1 MEIKTLL
8 QEAEKNNINAFALTD
23 INNTSGCL
31 NFVRLAGK
39 YNIRPILG
47 VDFRN
52 GVDQQF
58 IAIAADNRGFEL
70 INRRLSHYLQEEIP
84 IPDTAP
90 FEEDEP
96 VWIIYPF
103 GKYHASKSQL
113 RNNEF
118 LGVSPRELTKLQFS
132 PWRFHQKK
140 LLMLQTVTFR
150 HQKDFNTHR
159 LLRSID
165 NNTLLSKLS
174 KSEEGDKEHVMYPLE
189 KLVDM
194 YRDYPA
200 LIYNTRRII
209 EESSIY
215 FEFGDQ
221 YPHKNKK
228 TFTGTEEEDYQ
239 LVKKLCYENLPK
251 RYGNP
256 GELIHNRLKK
266 ELDMIRQKGFL
277 SYFLI
282 NWDLIRYA
290 RHKGYFYVGR
300 GSGANSIIAYLL
312 MITDVDPV
320 ELDLYFERFIN
331 LYRKNPPDFDID
343 FSWRD
348 RDDITHYIFDKY
360 GNEHTSLLAT
370 YSTFQYRSVIREL
383 GKVFGLPPN
392 EISKLEAEP
401 DANMDHIGQLIFRYG
416 KRIHDLPSH
425 LSVHAGGVL
434 ICEKPIYS
442 YTATEVPP
450 KGFPITQFD
459 MLVAEDVGL
468 YKFDILSQRG
478 LGKIKD
484 SLEVIKSNRP
494 DAPEIDIHDME
505 RFKTDEKV
513 KAMLRSGQAIGCFY
527 VESPAMRMLLKKL
540 MVDDYLGL
548 VAASSIIR
556 PGVARSGMMREYILR
571 FRFPEQRKRA
581 HPIML
586 DIMPDT
592 FGVMVYQEDVI
603 KVAHY
608 FAGLGLSEA
617 DNLRRGM
624 SGKFRSRAEFAQ
636 VKEKFFKN
644 CEKKGYDKK
653 LIEEIWFQV
662 ESFAGYAFSKGHS
675 ASYAV
680 ESYQSLFLKAHYPL
694 EYMVAT
700 INNGGGFYSSE
711 FYFHEARMWG
721 ATIHAPCIN
730 KSEAL
735 SCIYG
740 KDIYVGFG
748 RIENLESKC
757 IDMVLQNRIAE
768 GPFQDLDDF
777 LDRVPVSLE
786 QICLLIRVDAF
797 RFTGKSKRILL
808 WEAHFKLNKGP
819 LPQNMLFRPAKKNFT
834 LPELSSTAMEDAFDQ
849 MELIGFPL
857 CSPFLLIKDLPDEA
871 LLARDLGLNL
881 GAEVRMLGYL
891 VTTKPTSTIKGERMH
906 FGTFLDRE
914 GQYFDTV
921 HFPPVS
927 ARYPFR
933 GRGIYL
939 VRGKVSEEFDVYS
952 IEVSAME
959 KLALIEDPRY
969 ADEDSAK
976 WKELISDSESK
987 KPAKPIEKTKTK

>member
-1 MEIKTLL
+1 MEIKSLL
-8 QEAEKNNINAFALTD
+8 MEAQKNNVNTLALTD

-31 NFVRLAGK
+31 NFVRLAHK

-58 IAIAADNRGFEL
+58 VAIAANNQGFEL
-70 INRRLSHYLQEEIP
+70 INRKLSHYLHNKEEIP
-84 IPDTAP
+84 EIAP

-96 VWIIYPF
+96 VFVIYPF
-103 GKYHASKSQL
+103 SKFHNRKSNL
-113 RNNEF
+113 RSNEF
-118 LGVSPRELTKLQFS
+118 LGVSPTDLRRLPFS
-132 PWRFHQKK
+132 PWRFHNDK
-140 LLMLQTVTFR
+140 LLIQHTVSFR
-150 HQKDFNTHR
+150 HQRDFNTHR

-165 NNTLLSKLS
+165 QNILLSKLP
-174 KSEEGDKEHVMYPLE
+174 KSEEGGKENIMYPLE
-189 KLVDM
+189 SLVEIYKDF
-194 YRDYPA
+194 PQI
-200 LIYNTRRII
+200 IYNTRRII

-228 TFTGTEEEDYQ
+228 TFTGSEDGDYE
-239 LVKKLCYENLPK
+239 LVEKLCYENLNY
-251 RYGNP
+251 RYQNP
-256 GELIHNRLKK
+256 DATIRDRLRK

-282 NWDLIRYA
+282 NWDLVRYA
-290 RHKGYFYVGR
+290 RHKNYFYVGR

-312 MITDVDPV
+312 MITDVDPI

-343 FSWRD
+343 FSWQD
-348 RDDITHYIFDKY
+348 RDDITRYIFEKY
-360 GNEHTSLLAT
+360 GMEQTSLLAT
-370 YSTFQYRSVIREL
+370 YNTFQYRSVIREL
-383 GKVFGLPPN
+383 GKVFGLPSD
-392 EISKLEAEP
+392 EIKKLSQDPDNEP
-401 DANMDHIGQLIFRYG
+401 DHIARLITKYG
-416 KRIHDLPSH
+416 KCIHDLPSH

-442 YTATEVPP
+442 YTATEIPP

-484 SLEVIKSNRP
+484 TLEVIRYNQP
-494 DAPEIDIHDME
+494 NAPEIDIHDMN
-505 RFKTDEKV
+505 RFKADEKI
-513 KAMLRSGQAIGCFY
+513 KSMLRVGKAIGCFY

-556 PGVARSGMMREYILR
+556 PGVSRSGMMREYILR
-571 FRFPEQRKRA
+571 FRFPEERKKA
-581 HPIML
+581 HPILL

-624 SGKFRSRAEFAQ
+624 SGKFRSREEFAQ
-636 VKEKFFKN
+636 VRDKFFQN
-644 CEKKGYDKK
+644 CRRKGYEEKM
-653 LIEEIWFQV
+653 IEEIWFQV

-700 INNGGGFYSSE
+700 INNGGGFYNSE
-711 FYFHEARMWG
+711 FYFHEARMCG
-721 ATIHAPCIN
+721 AKISPPCIN
-730 KSEAL
+730 KSDIL
-735 SCIYG
+735 SKIY
-740 KDIYVGFG
+740 DNEIYVGLG
-748 RIENLESKC
+748 KIEYLETKAMQDV
-757 IDMVLQNRIAE
+757 IRNREQE
-768 GPFQDLDDF
+768 GEFLDLDDF
-777 LDRVPVSLE
+777 LDRVAISLE
-786 QICLLIRVDAF
+786 QACLLIRIDAF

-819 LPQNMLFRPAKKNFT
+819 LPQNLLFTPPRKNFE
-834 LPELSSTAMEDAFDQ
+834 LPQLESTKAEDAFDQ
-849 MELIGFPL
+849 MELLGFPL
-857 CSPFLLIKDLPDEA
+857 CSPYLLIKDLPDEP
-871 LLARDLGLNL
+871 LMARDLPLNL
-881 GAEVRMLGYL
+881 NNKVRILGYL
-891 VTTKPTSTIKGERMH
+891 VTTKPTSTSKGERMH

-921 HFPPVS
+921 HFPDVS
-927 ARYPFR
+927 ARFPFR
-933 GRGIYL
+933 GRGVYL
-939 VRGKVSEEFDVYS
+939 VEGTVSEEFDVCS
-952 IEVSAME
+952 IEATYVE
-959 KLALIEDPRY
+959 KLPLIEDPRY
-969 ADEDSAK
+969 SDEDSAK
-976 WKELISDSESK
+976 WRMLSE
-987 KPAKPIEKTKTK
+987 

>member
-1 MEIKTLL
+1 MYINCHSAFSFKYGTMDIKALL
-8 QEAEKNNINAFALTD
+8 LEAQKNNINALALTD

-31 NFVRLAGK
+31 NFVRLALK
-39 YNIRPILG
+39 QNIRPILG

-58 IAIAADNRGFEL
+58 VAIAVNNEGFEL
-70 INRRLSHYLQEEIP
+70 INRQLSHYLHHKEP
-84 IPDTAP
+84 VPDEAP
-90 FEEDEP
+90 FAEDAP
-96 VWIIYPF
+96 VRVVYPF
-103 GKYHASKSQL
+103 GKYHDKKSNL
-113 RNNEF
+113 KANEF
-118 LGVSPRELTKLQFS
+118 LGVRPGELGKLQFS
-132 PWRFHQKK
+132 PWRFHQQK
-140 LLMLQTVTFR
+140 LVILQTVTFR

-165 NNTLLSKLS
+165 NNLLLSKLP
-174 KSEEGDKEHVMYPLE
+174 KSEEGSKEQVMYPLE
-189 KLVDM
+189 MLVDL
-194 YRDYPA
+194 YREVPG

-228 TFTGTEEEDYQ
+228 TFSGSEEEDYE
-239 LVKKLCYENLPK
+239 LVKKLCYENLHY
-251 RYGNP
+251 RYKNP
-256 GELIHNRLKK
+256 DETIHSRLKK

-282 NWDLIRYA
+282 NWDLVRYA
-290 RHKGYFYVGR
+290 RHKNYFYVGR

-343 FSWRD
+343 FSWQD
-348 RDDITHYIFDKY
+348 RDDITRYIFDKY
-360 GNEHTSLLAT
+360 GHEHTTLLAT

-401 DANMDHIGQLIFRYG
+401 DNNMDHIAQLIFKYG
-416 KRIHDLPSH
+416 KSIHDLPSH
-425 LSVHAGGVL
+425 LSVHVGGVL
-434 ICEKPIYS
+434 ISEKPIYS
-442 YTATEVPP
+442 YTATEIPP
-450 KGFPITQFD
+450 KGFPISQFD
-459 MLVAEDVGL
+459 MLVAEDAGL

-484 SLEVIKSNRP
+484 SLEVIRQNHP
-494 DAPEIDIHDME
+494 DAPEIDIHDLE
-505 RFKTDEKV
+505 RFKKDEKV
-513 KAMLRSGQAIGCFY
+513 KAMLRVGQAIGCFY

-556 PGVARSGMMREYILR
+556 PGVSRSGMMREYILR

-586 DIMPDT
+586 DIMPET
-592 FGVMVYQEDVI
+592 YGVMVYQEDVI

-624 SGKFRSRAEFAQ
+624 SGKFRSREEFAQ
-636 VKEKFFKN
+636 VKDKFFKN
-644 CEKKGYDKK
+644 CEKKGYDSK
-653 LIEEIWFQV
+653 LTEEIWFQV

-700 INNGGGFYSSE
+700 INNGGGFYASE

-721 ATIHAPCIN
+721 ATIHPPCIN
-730 KSEAL
+730 RSNIL
-735 SCIYG
+735 TSIYG
-740 KDIYVGFG
+740 KDIYVGLG
-748 RIENLESKC
+748 RIENLETGIMK
-757 IDMVLQNRIAE
+757 RIMERRIRE
-768 GPFQDLDDF
+768 GAFTSLDDF
-777 LDRVPVSLE
+777 LDRVEIGLE
-786 QICLLIRVDAF
+786 QVCLLIRIDAF
-797 RFTGKSKRILL
+797 RFTGKSKRVLL

-819 LPQNMLFRPAKKNFT
+819 LPRNMLFKPPKKEFE
-834 LPELSSTAMEDAFDQ
+834 LPQLQSTAMEDAFDQ
-849 MELIGFPL
+849 IELLGFPL
-857 CSPFLLIKDLPDEA
+857 CSPFHLLKDPPEEH
-871 LLARDLGLNL
+871 LLARDLSVNL
-881 GAEVRMLGYL
+881 GNEIRIMGYL
-891 VTTKPTSTIKGERMH
+891 VTTKPTSTLKGERMH

-914 GQYFDTV
+914 GYFFDTV
-921 HFPPVS
+921 HFPPV
-927 ARYPFR
+927 AAKYPFR
-933 GRGIYL
+933 GRGVYL
-939 VRGKVSEEFDVYS
+939 IRGTVTEEFDVYS
-952 IEVSAME
+952 IEVSFIE

-969 ADEDSAK
+969 SDEDSSK
-976 WKELISDSESK
+976 WKKLVSG
-987 KPAKPIEKTKTK
+987 